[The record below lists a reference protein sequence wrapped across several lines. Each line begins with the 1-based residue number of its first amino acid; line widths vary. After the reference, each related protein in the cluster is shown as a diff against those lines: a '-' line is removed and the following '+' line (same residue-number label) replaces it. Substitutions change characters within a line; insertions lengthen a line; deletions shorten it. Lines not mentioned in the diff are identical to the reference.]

1 MIIFITL
8 DPIYQALW
16 IRLIFLIFK
25 MKSGISNIELLPP
38 VPELA
43 MGLISSLGELFFLLL
58 ALVVELF
65 NQPEKQSR
73 RQFIVY

>member
-1 MIIFITL
+1 
-8 DPIYQALW
+8 
-16 IRLIFLIFK
+16 
-25 MKSGISNIELLPP
+25 
-38 VPELA
+38 
-43 MGLISSLGELFFLLL
+43 LISSLGELFFLLL